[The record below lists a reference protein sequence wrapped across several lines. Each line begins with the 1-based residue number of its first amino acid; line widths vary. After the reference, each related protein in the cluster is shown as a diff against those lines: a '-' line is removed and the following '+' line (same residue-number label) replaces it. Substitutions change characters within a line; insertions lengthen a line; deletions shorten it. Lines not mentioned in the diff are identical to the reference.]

1 MDHLKVIHRKERV
14 KDHVEVV
21 GFAAAIITRRI
32 VPELKG
38 KDRGDS
44 GPWNPGSNKM
54 ARESK
59 AE

>member
-1 MDHLKVIHRKERV
+1 MDHLKVTHRKERG
-14 KDHVEVV
+14 KDHGEVV
-21 GFAAAIITRRI
+21 GSAAAIITRRI

-54 ARESK
+54 AQEAK
-59 AE
+59 VE